1 MATDQIRK
9 TQERRRKAGL
19 VTASAIIVLS
29 LLAGA
34 CGGGRADSSDG
45 NTSTT
50 KTATATDFGT
60 MPSPCGNGEAKGAT
74 QKGVTDTSITIGY
87 GDDAGYPGSPGLNKE
102 IADAMKAMIK
112 WCNDQGGINGRQII
126 GDYHDAAI
134 LNVNNAVTDA
144 CTKNFMLVGSGF
156 ALDGAGEATRLSCKL
171 AAVPTYTV
179 SPEFANATLMV
190 QPTPN
195 PVNWY
200 DASNAFLLAEKFPT
214 QVKKAAIFEGN
225 FAATI
230 DSADK
235 AEIAYEQAGWQ
246 FMDNCRLQY
255 AIAGESTYLPFI
267 QRLKDCGAEV
277 VYFSGSPAPIFQNVL
292 DAAKQSDFSP
302 IWVTEANGYTEQ
314 FAKWNTSGNADKV
327 YTRMTYYPFEQAAD
341 HPATA
346 KYIELVKAN
355 GGAISL
361 LGAQATAAFLL
372 WAQGAKTC
380 GSNLTSDCVLA
391 ELAKV
396 HDYDAGGLQSPTDPG
411 KNLPGNCG
419 MVVNLQ
425 GTTWKQVLPTT
436 LGTQAC
442 DPKYLVKIS
451 GAVVDRANLDA
462 NGNSRPKG

>member
-1 MATDQIRK
+1 MSRAN
-9 TQERRRKAGL
+9 RRRGVGVVMTTL
-19 VTASAIIVLS
+19 VLAFTLI
-29 LLAGA
+29 AGA
-34 CGGGRADSSDG
+34 CGSRSDSSG
-45 NTSTT
+45 GSSTT
-50 KTATATDFGT
+50 KPASATDFGT
-60 MPSPCGNGEAKGAT
+60 MPSPCGKGEAKGAT
-74 QKGVTDTSITIGY
+74 QKGVTDTQITIGY
-87 GDDAGYPGSPGLNKE
+87 GDDAGYAASPGLNKE
-102 IADAMKAMIK
+102 ISDAMKAMIK
-112 WCNDQGGINGRQII
+112 WCNEQGGINGRQVV

-134 LNVNNAVTDA
+134 LAANNAVTDA
-144 CTKNFMLVGSGF
+144 CDKDFMLVGSGF
-156 ALDGAGEATRLSCKL
+156 ALDGAGEATRINCKL
-171 AAVPTYTV
+171 GAVPTYTV

-200 DASNAFLLAEKFPT
+200 DAANAFLLAEKFPAE
-214 QVKKAAIFEGN
+214 VKKTAILEGN

-235 AEIAYEQAGWQ
+235 AKIAYEQAGWS

-267 QRLKDCGAEV
+267 QKLKDCGAQV
-277 VYFSGSPAPIFQNVL
+277 VYFSGSPAPIFENVL
-292 DAAKQSDFSP
+292 DAAKQLNFAP
-302 IWVTEANGYTEQ
+302 IWVTEANGYTDQ

-327 YTRMTYYPFEQAAD
+327 YVRMTYYPFEQAAD

-346 KYIELVKAN
+346 KYLELVKAS
-355 GGAISL
+355 GGAVSL

-411 KNLPGNCG
+411 KNLPGSCA
-419 MVVNLQ
+419 MVLNLQ

-451 GAVVDRANLDA
+451 GAVVGRANLDA
-462 NGNSRPKG
+462 NGFSHPK